1 MSPVVEEVLLKMVN
15 AHLALVSG
23 LSGPKLQSVKPSNL
37 VVDREQQPTLE
48 HVTVVLVRAR
58 EQLRNSVCVN
68 LKHVLG
74 FRIGVNG
81 PLVPSPVVL
90 ELCQDLELALV
101 NLTLTALVLLITSL
115 LVKRKHAHGLVI
127 AGTAM
132 QTVILTTAG
141 TPTPTVTPTMGG
153 TPTLTVTQTTG
164 GVQIR
169 TVTRIADGAV
179 RL

>member
-1 MSPVVEEVLLKMVN
+1 MG
-15 AHLALVSG
+15 ALVRG
-23 LSGPKLQSVKPSNL
+23 LRGHKLQSVKPSNL

-74 FRIGVNG
+74 SRIGANG

-101 NLTLTALVLLITSL
+101 NSTSTALVLLITSL
-115 LVKRKHAHGLVI
+115 LIKRKHAHGLVI

-132 QTVILTTAG
+132 QTVI
-141 TPTPTVTPTMGG
+141 PTMVGI
-153 TPTLTVTQTTG
+153 P
-164 GVQIR
+164 IR
-169 TVTRIADGAV
+169 TVIPMA
-179 RL
+179 

>member
-1 MSPVVEEVLLKMVN
+1 MG
-15 AHLALVSG
+15 ALVSG
-23 LSGPKLQSVKPSNL
+23 LSGPKLQFVKPSNL

-101 NLTLTALVLLITSL
+101 NSTSTALVLLITSL
-115 LVKRKHAHGLVI
+115 LVKKKHAHGLAI
-127 AGTAM
+127 AGSAMRTA
-132 QTVILTTAG
+132 IPTT
-141 TPTPTVTPTMGG
+141 GG
-153 TPTLTVTQTTG
+153 TQVRTVTQ
-164 GVQIR
+164 
-169 TVTRIADGAV
+169 IADGAV